1 MDGTWVH
8 TLEEGIEPVSLANRP
23 PAPAP
28 KPQRFQ
34 SVRVTSG
41 KPKLQDRAAPNRH
54 SAFYGSQEIRQLGND
69 LSEARARRRNS
80 AFYGAQEI
88 RNSDN
93 GPNGGLSQNGGFGDL
108 SMVDPHNRLSKLERM
123 FSNRQSVEVP
133 HVVQESIKETLKET
147 LELSDDPMLQTKP
160 LVRECNWEQ
169 FKNRYPDEMD
179 TFAIEALLA
188 QDDLVEQIEA
198 DQLKRLK
205 PEHRKAFEPTKRKS
219 RQIRGRRRVDDA
231 PIERVRINSAVLLGY
246 LSKVTG
252 DGPWMNKPH
261 TFLAPF
267 NLLIHF
273 HEKME
278 EELRL
283 LEEFCDND
291 GTSTQQAHTTG
302 ANAQDFEF
310 LGNEEVQSMMKSRRA
325 YADMKCYVNFVN
337 TRLIPRRNMY
347 SNPDSSC
354 PSKVRYRDLASLFRP
369 GDLVI
374 EPGVTQTEN
383 QIRDKRSSRV
393 MSVAE
398 PKLWRVCYVSE
409 DTPAW
414 SVSNLDAPNDELQSR
429 VDVGDEAT
437 HLRLYYI
444 DFDGQRFAPV
454 RGDAPI
460 EFFEG
465 EKEITKLPIYPLRFH
480 KDHEGFLRD
489 LRERGQRFREIVS
502 SGNPTL
508 SYRGWTL
515 TKDPSG
521 RDIESRPGQGS
532 TWPENIESDVIVD
545 FNEAFQVNPWWKPAF
560 QHFPEAESFYPTT
573 TRDEFPI
580 VEWSDRS
587 RFKAFANREEMV
599 VEYDGVRELEW
610 TKFLETDTFI
620 NQGDASD
627 PFGSLAQELSPEDL
641 ALLPSRLF
649 VYALRSRSFINADI
663 KYLKPARDTLNPLES
678 LQLPEKHKVM
688 IQSAVFGHLEK
699 KKVRRRATLLDSEF
713 LDQDIIEGK
722 GRGLA
727 VLLHGPP
734 GVGKTA
740 TAEAVAHFY
749 KKPLFPI
756 TSSDLGTDPWD
767 VEAKLSE
774 IFRLANLWDC
784 ILLLD
789 EAETLLAQREKK
801 DSNLQKSSL
810 VSVFLRTLEYYSG
823 ILFLTTNR
831 PDVMDDAVKSRVQ
844 VSLGYPRLG
853 LIETLAIFQTNLD
866 RLMDIEFERARIT
879 GEPALEVKSD
889 GILAFAAAHYHRHE
903 GNPTSPPWNGRQI
916 RNAFQIAPS
925 IARYG
930 RAQQQGSATST
941 PTGTSTPT
949 SVPASNSGGEV
960 EPYVGPE
967 HFEKVEES
975 TAESDMTSRAVE
987 GHLSP
992 SLVPH
997 SSPSRQSSAA
1007 VAAAAA
1013 TPTTGLQRRGLRGNT
1028 NRFSSEIQR
1037 NRFSGEFHLR
1047 QRSSSSV
1054 APLYLPSAT
1063 QQQQYYEEQAQR
1075 QQQQSAGLSSGG
1087 LPSAGL
1093 SGGGLPHMKREPS
1106 PPWTPDLASV
1116 SDDTSH
1122 KE

>member
-8 TLEEGIEPVSLANRP
+8 TLEDGLEPISLANRP

-41 KPKLQDRAAPNRH
+41 RPKFQDRTAP
-54 SAFYGSQEIRQLGND
+54 
-69 LSEARARRRNS
+69 RRNS
-80 AFYGAQEI
+80 VIYGAQEI
-88 RNSDN
+88 RYLDNRSDDGNS
-93 GPNGGLSQNGGFGDL
+93 QTVGFGDL
-108 SMVDPHNRLSKLERM
+108 SLVDPHNRLQKLERM
-123 FSNRQSVEVP
+123 LSSRRPVEVP
-133 HVVQESIKETLKET
+133 HVFPEAIKETLEI
-147 LELSDDPMLQTKP
+147 SDDPMLQTKP
-160 LVRECNWEQ
+160 LVRECSWEQ
-169 FKNRYPDEMD
+169 FKNHYPDERE

-198 DQLKRLK
+198 DQLRRLK
-205 PEHRKAFEPTKRKS
+205 PEQRKAFEPTRRKS
-219 RQIRGRRRVDDA
+219 RQPRGRRRVEST
-231 PIERVRINSAVLLGY
+231 PIERVRINSAIILGY

-252 DGPWMNKPH
+252 DGPWVEKPH

-267 NLLIHF
+267 NLFIHF

-278 EELRL
+278 EELRV
-283 LEEFCDND
+283 LEEVYGDSSI
-291 GTSTQQAHTTG
+291 STQPANGTG
-302 ANAQDFEF
+302 STAEDFEF
-310 LGNEEVQSMMKSRRA
+310 LGNEELQGMMKSRRA
-325 YADMKCYVNFVN
+325 YADMKCYVNFVK

-347 SNPDSSC
+347 SNADNSN
-354 PSKVRYRDLASLFRP
+354 PSKVTYRDLASLFRP

-374 EPGVTQTEN
+374 EPGVAQAEN
-383 QIRDKRSSRV
+383 RIRDKRSSMV
-393 MSVAE
+393 LNVTE

-409 DTPAW
+409 DTPSW
-414 SVSNLDAPNDELQSR
+414 SVHNLNAPGGELQSQ
-429 VDVGDEAT
+429 VGVGDEAT

-454 RGDAPI
+454 RGDASI

-480 KDHEGFLRD
+480 KDHEDFLRE
-489 LRERGQRFREIVS
+489 LQERGQRFREIVS

-508 SYRGWTL
+508 SYQGWTL

-521 RDIESRPGQGS
+521 RDIESRPGQGG

-545 FNEAFQVNPWWKPAF
+545 FNEAYQVNPWWKPAF
-560 QHFPEAESFYPTT
+560 QQFPEAESFYPTI

-587 RFKAFANREEMV
+587 RFKEFASKEEMV

-610 TKFLETDTFI
+610 GKFTETDSFI
-620 NQGDASD
+620 NQNEASD
-627 PFGSLAQELSPEDL
+627 PLGHLAQTLSPDDL

-663 KYLKPARDTLNPLES
+663 RYLKPVRDTLNPLES

-699 KKVRRRATLLDSEF
+699 KKVRRRATLLNSEF
-713 LDQDIIEGK
+713 LDQDIIHGK

-740 TAEAVAHFY
+740 TAEAIAHFY

-801 DSNLQKSSL
+801 DNNLQKSSL

-844 VSLGYPRLG
+844 VSLQYPRLG

-889 GILAFAAAHYHRHE
+889 GILAFAAAHFHRHE
-903 GNPTSPPWNGRQI
+903 GNAASPPWNGRQI

-930 RAQQQGSATST
+930 RGQQQQSATATATTTATTTPPNGTQQQQGE
-941 PTGTSTPT
+941 P
-949 SVPASNSGGEV
+949 

-975 TAESDMTSRAVE
+975 TAESESTSRSVE

-997 SSPSRQSSAA
+997 SSPNRQQASSLSSTPST
-1007 VAAAAA
+1007 A
-1013 TPTTGLQRRGLRGNT
+1013 TFQRRGLRGNP

-1054 APLYLPSAT
+1054 APLYLPSAA
-1063 QQQQYYEEQAQR
+1063 QQQQYYEEQQLR
-1075 QQQQSAGLSSGG
+1075 QQQQQQQQQQQTPTSAGLA
-1087 LPSAGL
+1087 LPL
-1093 SGGGLPHMKREPS
+1093 LKREPS
-1106 PPWTPDLASV
+1106 PPWTPDLESV
-1116 SDDTSH
+1116 SDDASP
-1122 KE
+1122 K

>member
-8 TLEEGIEPVSLANRP
+8 TLEDGLEPVSLSNRP
-23 PAPAP
+23 PVPAP

-34 SVRVTSG
+34 SVRITSG
-41 KPKLQDRAAPNRH
+41 RPKFQDRAPP
-54 SAFYGSQEIRQLGND
+54 
-69 LSEARARRRNS
+69 RRNS

-88 RNSDN
+88 RQLDSRSYEDNS
-93 GPNGGLSQNGGFGDL
+93 QTRGFGDL
-108 SMVDPHNRLSKLERM
+108 SLVDPHNRLQKLEHMLSR
-123 FSNRQSVEVP
+123 RKHEEALEAV
-133 HVVQESIKETLKET
+133 VVQEEALET
-147 LELSDDPMLQTKP
+147 LEMSEDPMLQTKP
-160 LVRECNWEQ
+160 VVRDCNWEQ

-179 TFAIEALLA
+179 RFAIEVLLA

-198 DQLKRLK
+198 DQLRRLK
-205 PEHRKAFEPTKRKS
+205 PEQRKAFEPTRRKS
-219 RQIRGRRRVDDA
+219 RQPRSRRRADGTPV
-231 PIERVRINSAVLLGY
+231 ERVRINSAIILGY

-252 DGPWMNKPH
+252 EGPWVEKPH

-267 NLLIHF
+267 NLFIHF

-278 EELRL
+278 EELRI
-283 LEEFCDND
+283 LEAAFGD
-291 GTSTQQAHTTG
+291 GGVSTNGTG
-302 ANAQDFEF
+302 TATDGFEF
-310 LGNEEVQSMMKSRRA
+310 LGNPELQGMMRSRRA
-325 YADMKCYVNFVN
+325 HAEMKCYVDFVR
-337 TRLIPRRNMY
+337 TRLIPRRNMF
-347 SNPDSSC
+347 SDADHTR
-354 PSKVRYRDLASLFRP
+354 PSKVSYRDLASLFRV
-369 GDLVI
+369 GELVI
-374 EPGVTQTEN
+374 EPGVFQAESK
-383 QIRDKRSSRV
+383 IRDKRSSLINV
-393 MSVAE
+393 TE
-398 PKLWRVCYVSE
+398 PKLWRVCYISE

-414 SVSNLDAPNDELQSR
+414 SVQNLDAPGGGLQSR
-429 VDVGDEAT
+429 VESRDEAT

-444 DFDGQRFAPV
+444 DFDGQRFSPV
-454 RGDAPI
+454 RGDASI
-460 EFFEG
+460 EYFEG
-465 EKEITKLPIYPLRFH
+465 EKEITKLPVYPLRFH
-480 KDHEGFLRD
+480 KDHPYFLSE
-489 LRERGQRFREIVS
+489 LQQRGQRFRDIVS

-508 SYRGWTL
+508 SYHGWTL
-515 TKDPSG
+515 TKDPAG
-521 RDIESRPGQGS
+521 RDIVSKPGQGS
-532 TWPENIESDVIVD
+532 TWPEYIESDAIVD
-545 FNEAFQVNPWWKPAF
+545 FNEAFQVHPWWKPAF
-560 QHFPEAESFYPTT
+560 RQFPEAESFYPTT
-573 TRDEFPI
+573 TRDEFLI

-587 RFKAFANREEMV
+587 RFREFASREEIV

-610 TKFLETDTFI
+610 AKVVETDAFI
-620 NQGDASD
+620 GQSETPEPLGH
-627 PFGSLAQELSPEDL
+627 LAQTLSPDDL

-663 KYLKPARDTLNPLES
+663 KHLKPVRDTLNPLES
-678 LQLPEKHKVM
+678 LQLPERHKVM

-699 KKVRRRATLLDSEF
+699 KKVRRRATLLNSEF
-713 LDQDIIEGK
+713 LDQDIIHGK

-740 TAEAVAHFY
+740 TAEAIAHFY

-774 IFRLANLWDC
+774 IFRLADLWDC

-801 DSNLQKSSL
+801 DNNLQKSSL

-844 VSLGYPRLG
+844 VSLQYPRLG

-866 RLMDIEFERARIT
+866 RLIDIEFERAKIT
-879 GEPALEVKSD
+879 GEPALDVKSD

-903 GNPTSPPWNGRQI
+903 GNMASPPWNGRQI

-930 RAQQQGSATST
+930 RGQNSATTNSIT
-941 PTGTSTPT
+941 NSVTS
-949 SVPASNSGGEV
+949 SVTSNSTGSQSPSDQ

-975 TAESDMTSRAVE
+975 TVESETASSRQTVTAAAE

-997 SSPSRQSSAA
+997 SSPSRQTSFARRGIRSAA
-1007 VAAAAA
+1007 S
-1013 TPTTGLQRRGLRGNT
+1013 
-1028 NRFSSEIQR
+1028 NRFSSEIQQQQR

-1054 APLYLPSAT
+1054 APLYLPST
-1063 QQQQYYEEQAQR
+1063 QLSYEER
-1075 QQQQSAGLSSGG
+1075 QQQQQQTAGSL
-1087 LPSAGL
+1087 LHL
-1093 SGGGLPHMKREPS
+1093 REPS

-1116 SDDTSH
+1116 SDDASPR
-1122 KE
+1122 

>member
-8 TLEEGIEPVSLANRP
+8 TLEDGIEPISLSNRP

-41 KPKLQDRAAPNRH
+41 RPKFQERAPP
-54 SAFYGSQEIRQLGND
+54 
-69 LSEARARRRNS
+69 RRNS
-80 AFYGAQEI
+80 AFYGGSEI
-88 RNSDN
+88 RHLDN
-93 GPNGGLSQNGGFGDL
+93 RLHEGAPQTGGFGDL
-108 SMVDPHNRLSKLERM
+108 SLVDPHNRLQKLEQM
-123 FSNRQSVEVP
+123 LSKRQYEEEAVAPDVIP
-133 HVVQESIKETLKET
+133 GVIYET
-147 LELSDDPMLQTKP
+147 LEFSEDTMLQTKP
-160 LVRECNWEQ
+160 AVRDCNWEQ
-169 FKNRYPDEMD
+169 FKNHYPDEMD
-179 TFAIEALLA
+179 TFAIEVLLT
-188 QDDLVEQIEA
+188 QDDLADQIEA
-198 DQLKRLK
+198 DQLRRLK
-205 PEHRKAFEPTKRKS
+205 PEQRKAFEPTRRKP
-219 RQIRGRRRVDDA
+219 RQPRGRKRVGST
-231 PIERVRINSAVLLGY
+231 PIERVRINSAIILGY

-252 DGPWMNKPH
+252 EGPWVEKPH

-267 NLLIHF
+267 NLFIHF
-273 HEKME
+273 QEKME
-278 EELRL
+278 EELRA
-283 LEEFCDND
+283 LEAVFGDDATSLQPANNTD
-291 GTSTQQAHTTG
+291 TGTSQ
-302 ANAQDFEF
+302 FEF
-310 LGNEEVQSMMKSRRA
+310 LSNQELQGMMRSRRA
-325 YADMKCYVNFVN
+325 YADMKCYVDFVKA
-337 TRLIPRRNMY
+337 RLIPRRNMF
-347 SNPDSSC
+347 SDADNTR
-354 PSKVRYRDLASLFRP
+354 PSKVSYRDLAALFRV

-374 EPGVTQTEN
+374 EPGTSQAESS
-383 QIRDKRSSRV
+383 IKDKRSSV
-393 MSVAE
+393 VNVTES
-398 PKLWRVCYVSE
+398 KLWRVCYISE
-409 DTPAW
+409 DTPNW
-414 SVSNLDAPNDELQSR
+414 SVHNLDAPGSELQSR
-429 VDVGDEAT
+429 IDVGDEAT

-444 DFDGQRFAPV
+444 DFNGKQFSPV
-454 RGDAPI
+454 RGDASI

-465 EKEITKLPIYPLRFH
+465 EKEITKLPVYPLKFH
-480 KDHEGFLRD
+480 KEHPNFLSG
-489 LRERGQRFREIVS
+489 LQERGQRFKDIVS

-508 SYRGWTL
+508 SYHGWTL
-515 TKDPSG
+515 TKDPAG
-521 RDIESRPGQGS
+521 RDLTSKPEQG
-532 TWPENIESDVIVD
+532 TVWPEYIESDVIVD
-545 FNEAFQVNPWWKPAF
+545 FTEAFQVNPWWKPAF
-560 QHFPEAESFYPTT
+560 QQFPEAESFYPTA

-587 RFKAFANREEMV
+587 RFKQFGTREEIV
-599 VEYDGVRELEW
+599 IEYDGVRELEW
-610 TKFLETDTFI
+610 EKFLETDPFI
-620 NQGDASD
+620 NHDEEPE
-627 PFGSLAQELSPEDL
+627 PFGHLAQTLTEDDL

-663 KYLKPARDTLNPLES
+663 KYMKPVRDTLNPLES

-699 KKVRRRATLLDSEF
+699 KKVRRRATLLNSEF
-713 LDQDIIEGK
+713 LDQDIIHGK

-767 VEAKLSE
+767 VETKLTE

-801 DSNLQKSSL
+801 DNNLQKSSL

-844 VSLGYPRLG
+844 VSLQYPRLG

-866 RLMDIEFERARIT
+866 RLIDIEFERSKIT
-879 GEPALEVKSD
+879 GEAALDVNTD

-903 GNPTSPPWNGRQI
+903 GNMASPPWNGRQI

-930 RAQQQGSATST
+930 RGHISTNNITGSST
-941 PTGTSTPT
+941 PSTGTQ
-949 SVPASNSGGEV
+949 SGSDQ
-960 EPYVGPE
+960 EPCIGPE

-975 TAESDMTSRAVE
+975 TAESETNRQPTSAGGADGR
-987 GHLSP
+987 LSP

-997 SSPSRQSSAA
+997 SSPNRQ
-1007 VAAAAA
+1007 
-1013 TPTTGLQRRGLRGNT
+1013 TTFQRRGIRT

-1054 APLYLPSAT
+1054 APLYLPSTQPQAQ
-1063 QQQQYYEEQAQR
+1063 QQQQYEDR
-1075 QQQQSAGLSSGG
+1075 PTPSS
-1087 LPSAGL
+1087 
-1093 SGGGLPHMKREPS
+1093 LPHLREPS

-1116 SDDTSH
+1116 SDDASPR
-1122 KE
+1122 

>member
-8 TLEEGIEPVSLANRP
+8 TLEDGIEPISLSNRP

-41 KPKLQDRAAPNRH
+41 RPKYQDRTAP
-54 SAFYGSQEIRQLGND
+54 
-69 LSEARARRRNS
+69 RRNS

-88 RNSDN
+88 QHLDN
-93 GPNGGLSQNGGFGDL
+93 GFNEGNPQTGGFGDL
-108 SMVDPHNRLSKLERM
+108 SLVDPHNRLQKLERM
-123 FSNRQSVEVP
+123 LTNRRSMEVP
-133 HVVQESIKETLKET
+133 HVMSEAIKETLEI
-147 LELSDDPMLQTKP
+147 SDDPMLQTKP
-160 LVRECNWEQ
+160 LVRECTWEQ
-169 FKNRYPDEMD
+169 FKNRYPDETE

-188 QDDLVEQIEA
+188 QDDLVEQIEV
-198 DQLKRLK
+198 DQLRRLK
-205 PEHRKAFEPTKRKS
+205 PEQRKAFESTRRKS
-219 RQIRGRRRVDDA
+219 RQPRGRRRVEST
-231 PIERVRINSAVLLGY
+231 PIERVRVNSAIVLGF

-252 DGPWMNKPH
+252 DGPWVDKPH

-267 NLLIHF
+267 NLFIHF
-273 HEKME
+273 NDKME
-278 EELRL
+278 EELRV
-283 LEEFCDND
+283 LEEVYGDSDSRPQSVN
-291 GTSTQQAHTTG
+291 GTGSSIE
-302 ANAQDFEF
+302 DFEF
-310 LGNEEVQSMMKSRRA
+310 LGNKELQGMMRSRRA
-325 YADMKCYVNFVN
+325 YADMKCYVDFVK

-347 SNPDSSC
+347 TNADNSR
-354 PSKVRYRDLASLFRP
+354 PSKIRYRDLASLFRA

-374 EPGVTQTEN
+374 EPGVSQAEN
-383 QIRDKRSSRV
+383 KIRDKRSSMV
-393 MSVAE
+393 MNTTE

-414 SVSNLDAPNDELQSR
+414 SVHNLDTPNGELQSQIG
-429 VDVGDEAT
+429 VGDEAT

-454 RGDAPI
+454 RGDASI

-465 EKEITKLPIYPLRFH
+465 EKEITKLPIYPVRFH
-480 KDHEGFLRD
+480 KDHEYFLRE

-502 SGNPTL
+502 SGNPTF
-508 SYRGWTL
+508 SYQGWTL

-521 RDIESRPGQGS
+521 HDIESRPGQGA
-532 TWPENIESDVIVD
+532 TWPENVESDVIVD

-560 QHFPEAESFYPTT
+560 QQFPEAESFYPTI

-587 RFKAFANREEMV
+587 RFKEFASREEMV
-599 VEYDGVRELEW
+599 VEYDAVRELEW
-610 TKFLETDTFI
+610 AKFAETDPFI
-620 NQGDASD
+620 GQSEASE
-627 PFGSLAQELSPEDL
+627 PLGHLAQTLTPDDL

-663 KYLKPARDTLNPLES
+663 KYLKPVRDTLNPLES

-699 KKVRRRATLLDSEF
+699 KKVRRRATLLNSEF
-713 LDQDIIEGK
+713 PDQDVIHGK

-740 TAEAVAHFY
+740 TAEAIAHFY

-801 DSNLQKSSL
+801 DNNLQKSSL
-810 VSVFLRTLEYYSG
+810 VSGKQATYSFISDVSTGLTYDNSVFLRTLEYYSG

-844 VSLGYPRLG
+844 VSLQYPRLG

-903 GNPTSPPWNGRQI
+903 GNAASPPWNGRQI

-930 RAQQQGSATST
+930 RQQSNSTVTTPTTSNGAQQSDQ
-941 PTGTSTPT
+941 
-949 SVPASNSGGEV
+949 

-975 TAESDMTSRAVE
+975 TAESESTSRSVE

-997 SSPSRQSSAA
+997 SSPNRQSS
-1007 VAAAAA
+1007 
-1013 TPTTGLQRRGLRGNT
+1013 TTTFQRRGLRSNT

-1037 NRFSGEFHLR
+1037 NRFSGEFQLR

-1063 QQQQYYEEQAQR
+1063 QQQQYYEEQLR
-1075 QQQQSAGLSSGG
+1075 QQQQQQQQPGGAG
-1087 LPSAGL
+1087 AA
-1093 SGGGLPHMKREPS
+1093 LPHLKREPS

-1116 SDDTSH
+1116 SDDASPR
-1122 KE
+1122 

>member
-8 TLEEGIEPVSLANRP
+8 TLEDGLEPISLSNRP

-41 KPKLQDRAAPNRH
+41 RPKYQDRTAP
-54 SAFYGSQEIRQLGND
+54 
-69 LSEARARRRNS
+69 RRNS

-88 RNSDN
+88 QHLDN
-93 GPNGGLSQNGGFGDL
+93 GFNESNSQTGGFGDL
-108 SMVDPHNRLSKLERM
+108 SLVDPHNRLQKLERM
-123 FSNRQSVEVP
+123 LANRRSMEVP
-133 HVVQESIKETLKET
+133 HVMPEAIKETFEIS
-147 LELSDDPMLQTKP
+147 EDPMLQTKP
-160 LVRECNWEQ
+160 LVRECTWEQ
-169 FKNRYPDEMD
+169 FKNRYPDETE

-198 DQLKRLK
+198 DQLRRLK
-205 PEHRKAFEPTKRKS
+205 PEQRKAFESTRRKS
-219 RQIRGRRRVDDA
+219 RQPRGRRRVESI
-231 PIERVRINSAVLLGY
+231 PIERVRINSAIILGY

-252 DGPWMNKPH
+252 DGPWVDKPY

-267 NLLIHF
+267 NLFIHF
-273 HEKME
+273 NDKME
-278 EELRL
+278 EELRV
-283 LEEFCDND
+283 LEEVYGDSGSRPQSVN
-291 GTSTQQAHTTG
+291 GTESTVK
-302 ANAQDFEF
+302 DFEF
-310 LGNEEVQSMMKSRRA
+310 LGNNELQNMMKSRRA
-325 YADMKCYVNFVN
+325 YADMKCYVDFVK

-347 SNPDSSC
+347 ANADNSR
-354 PSKVRYRDLASLFRP
+354 PSKIRYRDLASLFRP

-374 EPGVTQTEN
+374 EPGMFQAEN
-383 QIRDKRSSRV
+383 KIRDKRSSMV
-393 MSVAE
+393 MNATE

-414 SVSNLDAPNDELQSR
+414 SVHNLDTPNGELQSQIG
-429 VDVGDEAT
+429 VGDEAT

-454 RGDAPI
+454 RGDASI

-465 EKEITKLPIYPLRFH
+465 EKEITKLPIYPVRFY
-480 KDHEGFLRD
+480 KDHEFFLRE

-502 SGNPTL
+502 SGNPTF
-508 SYRGWTL
+508 SYQGWTL

-521 RDIESRPGQGS
+521 HDIESRPGLGA

-560 QHFPEAESFYPTT
+560 QQFPEAESFYPTI

-587 RFKAFANREEMV
+587 RFKEFASREEMV
-599 VEYDGVRELEW
+599 VEYDAVRELEW
-610 TKFLETDTFI
+610 AKFTETDPFI
-620 NQGDASD
+620 GQSEASE
-627 PFGSLAQELSPEDL
+627 PLGHLAQTLTPDDL

-663 KYLKPARDTLNPLES
+663 KYLKPVRDTLNPLES

-699 KKVRRRATLLDSEF
+699 KKVRRRATLLNSEF
-713 LDQDIIEGK
+713 PDQDVIHGK

-740 TAEAVAHFY
+740 TAEAIAHFY

-801 DSNLQKSSL
+801 DNNLQKSSL

-844 VSLGYPRLG
+844 VSLQYPRLG

-903 GNPTSPPWNGRQI
+903 GNAASPPWNGRQI

-930 RAQQQGSATST
+930 RQQSNSTVTT
-941 PTGTSTPT
+941 PTTTTTNGTQQSDQ
-949 SVPASNSGGEV
+949 

-975 TAESDMTSRAVE
+975 TAESESTSRSAE

-997 SSPSRQSSAA
+997 SSPNRQSS
-1007 VAAAAA
+1007 
-1013 TPTTGLQRRGLRGNT
+1013 TTFQRRGLRSNT

-1037 NRFSGEFHLR
+1037 NRFSGEFQLR

-1063 QQQQYYEEQAQR
+1063 QQQQYYEEQQR
-1075 QQQQSAGLSSGG
+1075 QQSAG
-1087 LPSAGL
+1087 AGAA
-1093 SGGGLPHMKREPS
+1093 LPHLKREPS

-1116 SDDTSH
+1116 SDDASPR
-1122 KE
+1122 

>member
-8 TLEEGIEPVSLANRP
+8 TLEDGQEPVSLSLANRP

-41 KPKLQDRAAPNRH
+41 RPKFQDRATP
-54 SAFYGSQEIRQLGND
+54 
-69 LSEARARRRNS
+69 RRNS
-80 AFYGAQEI
+80 AIYGTQEI
-88 RNSDN
+88 RHLDNRSDDGNS
-93 GPNGGLSQNGGFGDL
+93 QTGGFGDL
-108 SMVDPHNRLSKLERM
+108 SLVDPHNRLQKLERM
-123 FSNRQSVEVP
+123 LASRRPAEVP
-133 HVVQESIKETLKET
+133 HMVPEVIRET
-147 LELSDDPMLQTKP
+147 LEISEDPMLQTKP

-169 FKNRYPDEMD
+169 FKNRYPDERE
-179 TFAIEALLA
+179 TFAIEVLLA

-198 DQLKRLK
+198 DQLRRLK
-205 PEHRKAFEPTKRKS
+205 PEQRKAFEPARRKA
-219 RQIRGRRRVDDA
+219 RQPRGRRRVEST
-231 PIERVRINSAVLLGY
+231 PIDRVRINSAIILGY

-252 DGPWMNKPH
+252 DGPWVEKPH

-278 EELRL
+278 EELRV
-283 LEEFCDND
+283 LEEVYGDSGISAQPAN
-291 GTSTQQAHTTG
+291 GTGSTTE
-302 ANAQDFEF
+302 DFEF
-310 LGNEEVQSMMKSRRA
+310 LGNKELQGMMKSPRA
-325 YADMKCYVNFVN
+325 YADMKCYVDFVKA
-337 TRLIPRRNMY
+337 RLIPRRNMY
-347 SNPDSSC
+347 ANTDSSRS
-354 PSKVRYRDLASLFRP
+354 SKVSYRDLASLFRP

-374 EPGVTQTEN
+374 EPGISQAEN
-383 QIRDKRSSRV
+383 RTRDKRSSMV
-393 MSVAE
+393 MSATATE

-409 DTPAW
+409 DTPSW
-414 SVSNLDAPNDELQSR
+414 SVRNLDAPGGELQSR
-429 VDVGDEAT
+429 IDVGDEAT

-444 DFDGQRFAPV
+444 DFDGQRFSPV
-454 RGDAPI
+454 RGDASI

-480 KDHEGFLRD
+480 KDHEDFLRE
-489 LRERGQRFREIVS
+489 LQERGQRFREIVS
-502 SGNPTL
+502 SGNPTF
-508 SYRGWTL
+508 SYQGWTL

-521 RDIESRPGQGS
+521 QDIESRPGQGA

-545 FNEAFQVNPWWKPAF
+545 FNEAYQVNPWWKPAF
-560 QHFPEAESFYPTT
+560 QQFPEAESFYPTL

-587 RFKAFANREEMV
+587 RFRDLATRDEMV

-610 TKFLETDTFI
+610 TKFTETDDFI
-620 NQGDASD
+620 NQSEASD
-627 PFGSLAQELSPEDL
+627 PLGHLAQTLSPDDL

-663 KYLKPARDTLNPLES
+663 RHLKPVRETLNPLES

-699 KKVRRRATLLDSEF
+699 KKVRRRATLLNSEF
-713 LDQDIIEGK
+713 PDQDLIHGK

-740 TAEAVAHFY
+740 TAEAIAHFY

-801 DSNLQKSSL
+801 DNNLQKSSL

-844 VSLGYPRLG
+844 VSLQYPRLG

-879 GEPALEVKSD
+879 GDAALEVKSD
-889 GILAFAAAHYHRHE
+889 GILAFAAAHFHRHE
-903 GNPTSPPWNGRQI
+903 GNAASPPWNGRQI

-930 RAQQQGSATST
+930 RGHQQQSSNGSNA
-941 PTGTSTPT
+941 STPT
-949 SVPASNSGGEV
+949 STPATAAAQGDLEH
-960 EPYVGPE
+960 YVGPE

-975 TAESDMTSRAVE
+975 TVESES

-997 SSPSRQSSAA
+997 SSPNRQQQQQAASSSSSSS
-1007 VAAAAA
+1007 
-1013 TPTTGLQRRGLRGNT
+1013 TTTFQRRGLRGNT
-1028 NRFSSEIQR
+1028 NRFSSETQR

-1047 QRSSSSV
+1047 QRSSSSAV

-1063 QQQQYYEEQAQR
+1063 QQQQYYEDRAQ
-1075 QQQQSAGLSSGG
+1075 QLSAGSAAGG
-1087 LPSAGL
+1087 VA
-1093 SGGGLPHMKREPS
+1093 LPHLKREPS

-1116 SDDTSH
+1116 SDDASPR
-1122 KE
+1122 

>member
-8 TLEEGIEPVSLANRP
+8 TLEDGLEPISLSNRP

-34 SVRVTSG
+34 SVRVSSG
-41 KPKLQDRAAPNRH
+41 RSK
-54 SAFYGSQEIRQLGND
+54 FQER
-69 LSEARARRRNS
+69 EPPRRNS
-80 AFYGAQEI
+80 AFYGAPDI
-88 RNSDN
+88 RHLENRSY
-93 GPNGGLSQNGGFGDL
+93 GGSSQTGGFGDL
-108 SMVDPHNRLSKLERM
+108 SLVDPHNRLQKLEHM
-123 FSNRQSVEVP
+123 LSNRHHGETPGAVP
-133 HVVQESIKETLKET
+133 EFITEPLDT
-147 LELSDDPMLQTKP
+147 LEVSEDPMLQTKP
-160 LVRECNWEQ
+160 LVRDCNWEQ
-169 FKNRYPDEMD
+169 FKNRYPDERD

-198 DQLKRLK
+198 DQLRRLK
-205 PEHRKAFEPTKRKS
+205 PEQRKAFEPARRKS
-219 RQIRGRRRVDDA
+219 RQPRGRRRVDGT
-231 PIERVRINSAVLLGY
+231 PIERVRINSAIILGY

-252 DGPWMNKPH
+252 EGPWVEKPH

-278 EELRL
+278 GELRA
-283 LEEFCDND
+283 LEAIFGD
-291 GTSTQQAHTTG
+291 GGVNARPVDSTGPTAS
-302 ANAQDFEF
+302 DLEF
-310 LGNEEVQSMMKSRRA
+310 LGNQELQEMMTSRRA
-325 YADMKCYVNFVN
+325 YAEMQCYVNFVK
-337 TRLIPRRNMY
+337 TRLIPRRNMF
-347 SNPDSSC
+347 SDADNSR
-354 PSKVRYRDLASLFRP
+354 PSKVSYRDLASLFRV

-374 EPGVTQTEN
+374 EPGAPQVEGRN
-383 QIRDKRSSRV
+383 RDKRSSV
-393 MSVAE
+393 MMNVTE
-398 PKLWRVCYVSE
+398 PKLWRVCYISE

-414 SVSNLDAPNDELQSR
+414 PVQNLDTPGGELQSQIG
-429 VDVGDEAT
+429 VGDEAT

-444 DFDGQRFAPV
+444 DFDGQRFSPV
-454 RGDAPI
+454 RGDASI

-465 EKEITKLPIYPLRFH
+465 EKEINKLPIYPLRYYKEH
-480 KDHEGFLRD
+480 PCL
-489 LRERGQRFREIVS
+489 LRELQARGQRFRDIVS
-502 SGNPTL
+502 SGNPTF
-508 SYRGWTL
+508 SYQGWTL
-515 TKDPSG
+515 TKDPAG

-545 FNEAFQVNPWWKPAF
+545 FNEAFQIHPWWKPAF
-560 QHFPEAESFYPTT
+560 QQFPEAESFCPTT

-587 RFKAFANREEMV
+587 RFREFSRREEIV
-599 VEYDGVRELEW
+599 VEYDGARELEW
-610 TKFLETDTFI
+610 AKFTETDPFI
-620 NQGDASD
+620 GESEALGPLGHLTQT
-627 PFGSLAQELSPEDL
+627 LSPDDL

-649 VYALRSRSFINADI
+649 VYALRNRSFINADI
-663 KYLKPARDTLNPLES
+663 RYLKPVRDTLNPLES

-699 KKVRRRATLLDSEF
+699 KKVRRRATLMNSEF
-713 LDQDIIEGK
+713 LDQDIIHGK

-740 TAEAVAHFY
+740 TAEAIAHFY

-756 TSSDLGTDPWD
+756 TSGDLGTDPWD

-801 DSNLQKSSL
+801 DNNIQNSSL

-844 VSLGYPRLG
+844 VSLQYPRLG

-866 RLMDIEFERARIT
+866 RLIDIEFERARIT
-879 GEPALEVKSD
+879 GDPALEVKSD
-889 GILAFAAAHYHRHE
+889 GILAFAAAHFHRHE
-903 GNPTSPPWNGRQI
+903 GNGASPPWNGRQI

-930 RAQQQGSATST
+930 RGQNNSNNNNNNTGNSTQQDDQ
-941 PTGTSTPT
+941 
-949 SVPASNSGGEV
+949 

-975 TAESDMTSRAVE
+975 TAESETSGA
-987 GHLSP
+987 GYLSP
-992 SLVPH
+992 SLGPKTT
-997 SSPSRQSSAA
+997 SPGRQ
-1007 VAAAAA
+1007 
-1013 TPTTGLQRRGLRGNT
+1013 TTAFPRRGLRT
-1028 NRFSSEIQR
+1028 NRFSSEIQPQQQQSQQSQR
-1037 NRFSGEFHLR
+1037 NNRFSGEFHLR

-1063 QQQQYYEEQAQR
+1063 QLSQYEERQAQPR
-1075 QQQQSAGLSSGG
+1075 SEPAGGSGA
-1087 LPSAGL
+1087 LPL
-1093 SGGGLPHMKREPS
+1093 RREPS

-1116 SDDTSH
+1116 SDATSPR
-1122 KE
+1122 

>member
-8 TLEEGIEPVSLANRP
+8 TLEDGLEPISLSNRP

-41 KPKLQDRAAPNRH
+41 RPKYQDRTAP
-54 SAFYGSQEIRQLGND
+54 
-69 LSEARARRRNS
+69 RRNS

-88 RNSDN
+88 QHLDN
-93 GPNGGLSQNGGFGDL
+93 GFNEGNSQTEGFGDL
-108 SMVDPHNRLSKLERM
+108 SLVDPHNRLQKLERM
-123 FSNRQSVEVP
+123 LANRRSMEVP
-133 HVVQESIKETLKET
+133 HVMPEAIKETFEIS
-147 LELSDDPMLQTKP
+147 EDPMLQTKP
-160 LVRECNWEQ
+160 LVRECTWEQ
-169 FKNRYPDEMD
+169 FKNRYPDETE

-198 DQLKRLK
+198 DQLRRLK
-205 PEHRKAFEPTKRKS
+205 PEQRKAFESTRRKS
-219 RQIRGRRRVDDA
+219 RQPRGRRRVEST
-231 PIERVRINSAVLLGY
+231 PIERVRVNSAIVLGY

-252 DGPWMNKPH
+252 DGPWVEKPY

-267 NLLIHF
+267 NLFIHF
-273 HEKME
+273 NDKME
-278 EELRL
+278 EELRV
-283 LEEFCDND
+283 LEEVYGDSGSRPQSVN
-291 GTSTQQAHTTG
+291 GTGSAVE
-302 ANAQDFEF
+302 DFEF
-310 LGNEEVQSMMKSRRA
+310 LSNKELQGMMKSRRA
-325 YADMKCYVNFVN
+325 YADMKCYVDFVK

-347 SNPDSSC
+347 ANADNSR
-354 PSKVRYRDLASLFRP
+354 PSKIRYRDLASLFRP

-374 EPGVTQTEN
+374 EPGMFQAEN
-383 QIRDKRSSRV
+383 KIRDKRSSMV
-393 MSVAE
+393 MNASE

-414 SVSNLDAPNDELQSR
+414 SVHNLDTPNGELQSQIG
-429 VDVGDEAT
+429 VGDEAT

-454 RGDAPI
+454 RGDASI

-465 EKEITKLPIYPLRFH
+465 EKEITKLPIYPVRFH
-480 KDHEGFLRD
+480 KDHECFLRE

-502 SGNPTL
+502 SGNPTF
-508 SYRGWTL
+508 SYQGWTL

-521 RDIESRPGQGS
+521 HDIESRPGLGA

-560 QHFPEAESFYPTT
+560 QQFPEAESFYPTIS
-573 TRDEFPI
+573 RDEFPI

-587 RFKAFANREEMV
+587 RFKEFASREEMV
-599 VEYDGVRELEW
+599 VEYDAVRELEW
-610 TKFLETDTFI
+610 AKFTETDPFI
-620 NQGDASD
+620 GQSEASE
-627 PFGSLAQELSPEDL
+627 PLGHLAQTLTPDDL

-649 VYALRSRSFINADI
+649 AYALRSRSFINADI
-663 KYLKPARDTLNPLES
+663 KYLKPVRDTLNPLES

-699 KKVRRRATLLDSEF
+699 KKVRRRATLLNSEF
-713 LDQDIIEGK
+713 PDQDVIHGK

-740 TAEAVAHFY
+740 TAEAIAHFY

-801 DSNLQKSSL
+801 DNNLQKSSL

-844 VSLGYPRLG
+844 VSLQYPRLG

-903 GNPTSPPWNGRQI
+903 GNAASPPWNGRQI

-930 RAQQQGSATST
+930 RQSNSTVTT
-941 PTGTSTPT
+941 PTTTTTNGTQQSDQ
-949 SVPASNSGGEV
+949 

-975 TAESDMTSRAVE
+975 TAESESSSRSAE

-997 SSPSRQSSAA
+997 SSPNRQSS
-1007 VAAAAA
+1007 
-1013 TPTTGLQRRGLRGNT
+1013 TTFQRRGLRSNT

-1037 NRFSGEFHLR
+1037 NRFSGEFQLR

-1063 QQQQYYEEQAQR
+1063 QQQQYYEEQQR
-1075 QQQQSAGLSSGG
+1075 QQSAG
-1087 LPSAGL
+1087 AGAA
-1093 SGGGLPHMKREPS
+1093 LPHLKREPS

-1116 SDDTSH
+1116 SDDASPR
-1122 KE
+1122 

>member
-8 TLEEGIEPVSLANRP
+8 TLEDGLEPISLSNRP
-23 PAPAP
+23 PVPAP

-34 SVRVTSG
+34 SVRVPG
-41 KPKLQDRAAPNRH
+41 GRPKYQERATP
-54 SAFYGSQEIRQLGND
+54 
-69 LSEARARRRNS
+69 RRNS
-80 AFYGAQEI
+80 ALYGAQDLRHFDISRLQEGI
-88 RNSDN
+88 
-93 GPNGGLSQNGGFGDL
+93 NGGFGDL
-108 SMVDPHNRLSKLERM
+108 SLVDPHNRLQKLGDILAAEQHREE
-123 FSNRQSVEVP
+123 QEVIKEVIREP
-133 HVVQESIKETLKET
+133 VQELETSE
-147 LELSDDPMLQTKP
+147 DPMLQTTP
-160 LVRECNWEQ
+160 GTRDCTWEQ
-169 FKNRYPDEMD
+169 FKNRFPDERE
-179 TFAIEALLA
+179 TFAIDVLLA

-198 DQLKRLK
+198 DQLRRLK
-205 PEHRKAFEPTKRKS
+205 PEERKGFEST
-219 RQIRGRRRVDDA
+219 RRRTRQPRA
-231 PIERVRINSAVLLGY
+231 RKRTEKSTPIDRVRINSAIILGY

-252 DGPWMNKPH
+252 EGPWVEKSH

-267 NLLIHF
+267 NLFLHF
-273 HEKME
+273 HEEME

-283 LEEFCDND
+283 LGNSFGEGVVSSSGASTDEFD
-291 GTSTQQAHTTG
+291 
-302 ANAQDFEF
+302 F
-310 LGNEEVQSMMKSRRA
+310 LGNSELQRLMRSRRA
-325 YADMKCYVNFVN
+325 YAEMKCYVNFVK
-337 TRLIPRRNMY
+337 TRLIPRRDIF
-347 SNPDSSC
+347 SNADYTR
-354 PSKVRYRDLASLFRP
+354 PSKIRYRDLASLFRV

-374 EPGVTQTEN
+374 EPGVSQAESR
-383 QIRDKRSSRV
+383 IRDKRSSV
-393 MSVAE
+393 VNGPATNVTE

-409 DTPAW
+409 DTPTW
-414 SVSNLDAPNDELQSR
+414 SVQNLDAPGGQLQGR
-429 VDVGDEAT
+429 IDAGDEAT
-437 HLRLYYI
+437 HLRLYYV
-444 DFDGQRFAPV
+444 DFDGRRFSPV
-454 RGDAPI
+454 RGDVSV
-460 EFFEG
+460 EFYEG
-465 EKEITKLPIYPLRFH
+465 EKEITKLPVYPLRFH
-480 KDHEGFLRD
+480 KDHPCFLRE
-489 LRERGQRFREIVS
+489 LQERGQRFREIVS
-502 SGNPTL
+502 SGNPPF
-508 SYRGWTL
+508 SYHGWTL

-521 RDIESRPGQGS
+521 RDIAARPGQET
-532 TWPENIESDVIVD
+532 TWPEYIESDVIVD
-545 FNEAFQVNPWWKPAF
+545 FNEAFQVHPWWKPAF
-560 QHFPEAESFYPTT
+560 QQFPGAESFYPTT

-580 VEWSDRS
+580 IEWSDRS
-587 RFKAFANREEMV
+587 RFREFASKEEMV

-610 TKFLETDTFI
+610 VKFVETDAFI
-620 NQGDASD
+620 GQSETAEPLGH
-627 PFGSLAQELSPEDL
+627 LTQTLSPDDL

-663 KYLKPARDTLNPLES
+663 RYLKPVRDTLNPLES
-678 LQLPEKHKVM
+678 LQLPEKHKDM

-699 KKVRRRATLLDSEF
+699 KKVRRRATLMNSE
-713 LDQDIIEGK
+713 LMDQDIIHGK

-740 TAEAVAHFY
+740 TAEAVAHLY

-801 DSNLQKSSL
+801 DNNLQKSSL

-844 VSLGYPRLG
+844 VSLQYPRLG

-866 RLMDIEFERARIT
+866 RLIDIEFERARIT
-879 GEPALEVKSD
+879 GESALDVKSD

-903 GNPTSPPWNGRQI
+903 GNMASPPWNGRQI

-930 RAQQQGSATST
+930 RRQNNNDIYNDN
-941 PTGTSTPT
+941 
-949 SVPASNSGGEV
+949 SNSNGTQSSSEQ

-975 TAESDMTSRAVE
+975 TTESETGGAGRQTASSISADD
-987 GHLSP
+987 HLSP
-992 SLVPH
+992 TLAPH
-997 SSPSRQSSAA
+997 SSPNRQTAF
-1007 VAAAAA
+1007 
-1013 TPTTGLQRRGLRGNT
+1013 PRRGIRTN

-1054 APLYLPSAT
+1054 APLYLPST
-1063 QQQQYYEEQAQR
+1063 QLYGDDNKQPTVPM
-1075 QQQQSAGLSSGG
+1075 
-1087 LPSAGL
+1087 PSR
-1093 SGGGLPHMKREPS
+1093 REPS

-1116 SDDTSH
+1116 SDAASPRQAEFT
-1122 KE
+1122 K

>member
-8 TLEEGIEPVSLANRP
+8 TLEEGLEPLSLSNRP
-23 PAPAP
+23 PVPAP

-34 SVRVTSG
+34 SVRVASG
-41 KPKLQDRAAPNRH
+41 RPKFHERATP
-54 SAFYGSQEIRQLGND
+54 
-69 LSEARARRRNS
+69 RRNS

-88 RNSDN
+88 QHFNDRLHEGD
-93 GPNGGLSQNGGFGDL
+93 LQNGGFGDL
-108 SMVDPHNRLSKLERM
+108 SLVDPHNRLQKLGNM
-123 FSNRQSVEVP
+123 LASRQYKEEPEVYREVIP
-133 HVVQESIKETLKET
+133 EPVQM
-147 LELSDDPMLQTKP
+147 LEASEDPMLQTKP
-160 LVRECNWEQ
+160 MTRDCNWEQ
-169 FKNRYPDEMD
+169 FKNRFPDEREAY
-179 TFAIEALLA
+179 AIEVLLA
-188 QDDLVEQIEA
+188 QDDLVDQIEA
-198 DQLKRLK
+198 DQLRRLK
-205 PEHRKAFEPTKRKS
+205 PEERKAFETTRRRS
-219 RQIRGRRRVDDA
+219 RQPRPRKRVEGT
-231 PIERVRINSAVLLGY
+231 PIERVRINSAIVLGY

-252 DGPWMNKPH
+252 EGPWVDKPH

-267 NLLIHF
+267 NLFLHF
-273 HEKME
+273 HEEME
-278 EELRL
+278 KELRI
-283 LEEFCDND
+283 LEDTFGDKGIIAPGANGSE
-291 GTSTQQAHTTG
+291 TSTEF
-302 ANAQDFEF
+302 NF
-310 LGNEEVQSMMKSRRA
+310 LGNQELQRMMKSRRA
-325 YADMKCYVNFVN
+325 YADLKCYVDFVK
-337 TRLIPRRNMY
+337 TRLIPRRNMF
-347 SNPDSSC
+347 SSADYTR
-354 PSKVRYRDLASLFRP
+354 PSKIRYRDLASLFRV

-374 EPGVTQTEN
+374 EPGVFQAESR
-383 QIRDKRSSRV
+383 IRDKRSSV
-393 MSVAE
+393 VNVTE
-398 PKLWRVCYVSE
+398 PKLWRVCYMSE

-414 SVSNLDAPNDELQSR
+414 SVQNLDAPGGQLQGR
-429 VDVGDEAT
+429 IEVGDEAT
-437 HLRLYYI
+437 HLRLYYL
-444 DFDGQRFAPV
+444 DFDGRRFSPV
-454 RGDAPI
+454 RGDVSI

-480 KDHEGFLRD
+480 KDHLSFLRE
-489 LRERGQRFREIVS
+489 LQERGHRFRDTVS
-502 SGNPTL
+502 AGNSTL
-508 SYRGWTL
+508 SYHGWTL
-515 TKDPSG
+515 TKDPTG
-521 RDIESRPGQGS
+521 RDIAARPGQEA
-532 TWPENIESDVIVD
+532 TWPEYIESDVIVD
-545 FNEAFQVNPWWKPAF
+545 FNEALQVHPWWKPPF
-560 QHFPEAESFYPTT
+560 QQFPEAESFYPTA
-573 TRDEFPI
+573 TRDEFLI
-580 VEWSDRS
+580 MKWSDRS
-587 RFKAFANREEMV
+587 RFREYASREEMV

-610 TKFLETDTFI
+610 AKFIEADAFI
-620 NQGDASD
+620 GQSEASE
-627 PFGSLAQELSPEDL
+627 PLGHLTQTLSPEDL

-663 KYLKPARDTLNPLES
+663 RYLKPVRDALNPLES
-678 LQLPEKHKVM
+678 LQLPEKHKDM

-699 KKVRRRATLLDSEF
+699 KKVRRRATLLNSEF
-713 LDQDIIEGK
+713 LDQDLIRGK

-740 TAEAVAHFY
+740 TAEAIAHLY

-801 DSNLQKSSL
+801 DNNLQKSSL

-844 VSLGYPRLG
+844 VSLQYPRLG

-866 RLMDIEFERARIT
+866 RLIDIEFERAKIT

-903 GNPTSPPWNGRQI
+903 GNALSPPWNGRQI

-930 RAQQQGSATST
+930 RRRQSDNSNGNNDNGTQSSSGEQQ
-941 PTGTSTPT
+941 
-949 SVPASNSGGEV
+949 

-975 TAESDMTSRAVE
+975 MSETETGSSRQTAATSAPE
-987 GHLSP
+987 DHLSP
-992 SLVPH
+992 SLGPQH
-997 SSPSRQSSAA
+997 SSPNRQTAF
-1007 VAAAAA
+1007 
-1013 TPTTGLQRRGLRGNT
+1013 PRRGIRSNNS

-1063 QQQQYYEEQAQR
+1063 QLLYGEDKLQQGQQQPT
-1075 QQQQSAGLSSGG
+1075 SA
-1087 LPSAGL
+1087 P
-1093 SGGGLPHMKREPS
+1093 LPHHRREPS

-1116 SDDTSH
+1116 SDDASPR
-1122 KE
+1122 